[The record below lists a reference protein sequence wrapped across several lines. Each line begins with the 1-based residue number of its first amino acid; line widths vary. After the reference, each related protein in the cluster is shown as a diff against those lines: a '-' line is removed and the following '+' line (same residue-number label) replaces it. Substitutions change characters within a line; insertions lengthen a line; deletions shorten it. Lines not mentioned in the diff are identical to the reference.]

1 MLAASFLL
9 ISLLSGC
16 GGTAP
21 EDLGAEDGALKP
33 CPETPNCVSTQAK
46 KSDTEHRMEP
56 IAYVGGKGDVKA
68 AIMETIEESSRA
80 SILENGEDYVRAE
93 FTSRIFR
100 FVDDVEFYIDEDE
113 RLVHFRSAS
122 RIGSSDMGA
131 NRERMT
137 EIRKN
142 LKAKLDE

>member
-1 MLAASFLL
+1 MLVSILMVL
-9 ISLLSGC
+9 SLSGC
-16 GGTAP
+16 GSTVP
-21 EDLGAEDGALKP
+21 EDLGAEDGALKS

-68 AIMETIEESSRA
+68 AIMETLEESSRA
-80 SILENGEDYVRAE
+80 SILESGKGYVRAE

-100 FVDDVEFYIDEDE
+100 FVDDVEFYIDKDE
-113 RLVHFRSAS
+113 RLIHFRSAS

-137 EIRKN
+137 ELRKD
-142 LKAKLDE
+142 LKTKLDE

>member
-1 MLAASFLL
+1 MLVSILMVL
-9 ISLLSGC
+9 SLSGC
-16 GGTAP
+16 GSTVP
-21 EDLGAEDGALKP
+21 EDLGAEDGALKS

-93 FTSRIFR
+93 FTSRVFR
-100 FVDDVEFYIDEDE
+100 FVDDVEFYIDEEE
-113 RLVHFRSAS
+113 RLIHFRSAS

-137 EIRKN
+137 ELRKD
-142 LKAKLDE
+142 LKTKLDE

>member
-1 MLAASFLL
+1 MLVSILMVL
-9 ISLLSGC
+9 LLSGC
-16 GGTAP
+16 SGTAP

-56 IAYVGGKGDVKA
+56 IAYVGGKGDAKA
-68 AIMETIEESSRA
+68 AIMATIEESSRA
-80 SILENGEDYVRAE
+80 SILENGDDYVRAE
-93 FTSRIFR
+93 FTSRVFR
-100 FVDDVEFYIDEDE
+100 FVDDVEFYIDEEE
-113 RLVHFRSAS
+113 RLIHFRSAS

-137 EIRKN
+137 ELRKD
-142 LKAKLDE
+142 LKTKLDE

>member
-1 MLAASFLL
+1 MLVSILMVL
-9 ISLLSGC
+9 LLSGC
-16 GGTAP
+16 SGTAP

-56 IAYVGGKGDVKA
+56 IAYVGGKGDAKA

-80 SILENGEDYVRAE
+80 SILENGESYVRAE

-100 FVDDVEFYIDEDE
+100 FVDDVEFYIDEEE
-113 RLVHFRSAS
+113 RLIHFRSAS

-137 EIRKN
+137 ELRKD
-142 LKAKLDE
+142 LKTKLDE

>member
-1 MLAASFLL
+1 MLVSILMVL
-9 ISLLSGC
+9 SLSGC
-16 GGTAP
+16 GSTVP
-21 EDLGAEDGALKP
+21 EDLGAEDGALKS

-68 AIMETIEESSRA
+68 AIMETLEESSRA
-80 SILENGEDYVRAE
+80 SILESGKGYVRAE

-100 FVDDVEFYIDEDE
+100 FVDDVEFYIDKDE
-113 RLVHFRSAS
+113 RLIHFRSAS

-131 NRERMT
+131 NRERMS
-137 EIRKN
+137 EIRKD
-142 LKAKLDE
+142 LKTKLDE

>member
-1 MLAASFLL
+1 MLVSILMVL
-9 ISLLSGC
+9 LLSGC
-16 GGTAP
+16 SGTAP
-21 EDLGAEDGALKP
+21 EDLGAEDGALKL

-80 SILENGEDYVRAE
+80 SILENGENYVRAE

-100 FVDDVEFYIDEDE
+100 FVDDVEFYIDKDE
-113 RLVHFRSAS
+113 RLIHFRSAS

-137 EIRKN
+137 ELRKD
-142 LKAKLDE
+142 LKTKLDE